1 MNMPIWLERC
11 IILNLLEI
19 VPEIEPSMLELEKS
33 LQQTV
38 SSNVSIMDTITHYI
52 MQSSGKRL
60 RPALFL
66 ISAGIE
72 NCSGS
77 IIDTA
82 ASIELIHTAS
92 LVHDDIVD
100 QSGLRRGQ
108 PTVNARWGNEISVLT
123 GDYLFARAFMLLT
136 HSGRHDVIN
145 ILASIIEKM
154 SVGEIE
160 QLTDTFNINLTE
172 EMYLDRIMK
181 KTAYFFAGI
190 CKAGGM
196 VRGAG
201 GEEQQNLSSL
211 GLNLGLAFQIKDDI
225 LDFKG
230 QEKVTGKPV
239 GSDLRQGIITLPIIH
254 LLEHS
259 PRHKELGVSIGRQ
272 ELTLPHLSD
281 IIAEMH
287 RIGSLAYC
295 ENLVRKYTAAA
306 LKSIELMKD
315 PVLQKPLTQIVY
327 ANSQRDF

>member
-1 MNMPIWLERC
+1 
-11 IILNLLEI
+11 LNLLEI

-33 LQQTV
+33 LQQTI
-38 SSNVSIMDTITHYI
+38 SSNVRIMDTITHYI

-66 ISAGIE
+66 ISAGLK
-72 NCSGS
+72 NCTGS

-100 QSGLRRGQ
+100 QSMLRRGQ

-136 HSGRHDVIN
+136 QSGRHDVIN
-145 ILASIIEKM
+145 ILAGIIEKM

-160 QLTDTFNINLTE
+160 QLTDTFNTNLTE

-190 CKAGGM
+190 CIAGGV
-196 VRGAG
+196 VRGAAE
-201 GEEQQNLSSL
+201 EEQQALNSF

-230 QEKVTGKPV
+230 QENITGKSV

-259 PRHKELGVSIGRQ
+259 PRGKELGMSIGNQ
-272 ELTLPHLSD
+272 ELTMPDLAD
-281 IIAEMH
+281 IIAEMQKT
-287 RIGSLAYC
+287 GSLAYC
-295 ENLVRKYTAAA
+295 ESLVAKYTAAA
-306 LKSIELMKD
+306 LKSIESITD
-315 PVLQKPLTQIVY
+315 PVVHQPFTQIVS
-327 ANSQRDF
+327 AISQRDF

>member
-1 MNMPIWLERC
+1 MLIWLERC
-11 IILNLLEI
+11 ILLNLLEI

-33 LQQTV
+33 LQQTI
-38 SSNVSIMDTITHYI
+38 SSNARIMDTITDYI

-66 ISAGIE
+66 ISAGIK
-72 NCSGS
+72 NCTGS

-108 PTVNARWGNEISVLT
+108 PTLNARWGNEISVLT

-136 HSGRHDVIN
+136 QSGRHDVIN
-145 ILASIIEKM
+145 ILASIIDKM

-160 QLTDTFNINLTE
+160 QLTDTFNANLTE
-172 EMYLDRIMK
+172 DMYLDRIMK

-190 CKAGGM
+190 CKAGGI
-196 VRGAG
+196 VRGADI
-201 GEEQQNLSSL
+201 EEQQALHSF

-230 QEKVTGKPV
+230 QETITGKPV
-239 GSDLRQGIITLPIIH
+239 GNDLRQGIVTLPIIH
-254 LLEHS
+254 LFEHS
-259 PRHKELGVSIGRQ
+259 PRGKELRMSIGKQ
-272 ELTLPHLSD
+272 ELTVSDLSG
-281 IIAEMH
+281 IIAEMQ
-287 RIGSLAYC
+287 RAGSLAYC
-295 ENLVRKYTAAA
+295 ENLVAKYTAAA
-306 LKSIELMKD
+306 LESIDSITD
-315 PVLQKPLTQIVY
+315 PDLHQSFTQIVS
-327 ANSQRDF
+327 AISRRDF